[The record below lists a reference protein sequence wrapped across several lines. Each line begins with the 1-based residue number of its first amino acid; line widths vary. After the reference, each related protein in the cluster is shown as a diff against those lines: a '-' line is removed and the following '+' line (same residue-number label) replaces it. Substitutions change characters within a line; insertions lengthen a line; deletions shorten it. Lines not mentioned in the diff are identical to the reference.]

1 MPKLTHSKRTV
12 MTGLAMTGVVAG
24 AVQTVSADTNNLDDL
39 NQRLQTLSKDAER
52 IGLKITIK
60 DTKVHDTDVSALT
73 DVKQEASRI
82 QKAIAQVENVNKTI
96 TSLASDL
103 EKQGVK
109 FDGVKTIEI
118 DATNVDDINQKLKD
132 LETQFKSIIGTKSS
146 TDKNLQGAVKSAHD
160 AGVIVEEKGTIN
172 VPTNQLD
179 ATVNQM
185 IKELQD
191 AEKSQ
196 KDGQSAYQ
204 KALADW
210 EKTVADGKAKVES
223 DYATAVAAW
232 GKEVADGHAKVEK

>member
-39 NQRLQTLSKDAER
+39 NQHLQTLSKDAER

-60 DTKVHDTDVSALT
+60 DTKVHDTDVSVLT

-96 TSLASDL
+96 TSLASNL

-132 LETQFKSIIGTKSS
+132 LETQFKSIT
-146 TDKNLQGAVKSAHD
+146 
-160 AGVIVEEKGTIN
+160 EK
-172 VPTNQLD
+172 NQL
-179 ATVNQM
+179 A
-185 IKELQD
+185 IKIYKML
-191 AEKSQ
+191 
-196 KDGQSAYQ
+196 
-204 KALADW
+204 
-210 EKTVADGKAKVES
+210 
-223 DYATAVAAW
+223 
-232 GKEVADGHAKVEK
+232 